1 MLDQR
6 LPTPDTYTA
15 YEVLVRE
22 ARTRSRRTRFL
33 QAGLVAAAAVA
44 VVATGQLGGAGLDP
58 APAPAPV
65 DRPSTSASAEP
76 ATGLDGWEDVT
87 GTWSARDVSVAS
99 MAAHLESLGR
109 PDTADELRR
118 NLPRTFEDGV
128 DLSLEFHLGRASLS
142 ADGDEI
148 DLHHYS
154 VEGDGTLYLRPLTAP
169 GGRARLAAR
178 LEGDQLRL
186 VFLDTTVPPRGVSEQ
201 LMVTALYTTV
211 PFERVGS

>member
-1 MLDQR
+1 MLDQK
-6 LPTPDTYTA
+6 LPAPDTYTA

-22 ARTRSRRTRFL
+22 ARTRTRRARFL
-33 QAGLVAAAAVA
+33 QAGLVAAAAAA
-44 VVATGQLGGAGLDP
+44 VVATGQLGGTGLDP
-58 APAPAPV
+58 VPAPAPV

-76 ATGLDGWEDVT
+76 ATGLDGWEDVA

-109 PDTADELRR
+109 PGTADDLRR
-118 NLPRTFEDGV
+118 NLPRAFEDGV
-128 DLSLEFHLGRASLS
+128 DLSLEFHLGRASLR

-148 DLHHYS
+148 DLHYYS
-154 VEGDGTLYLRPLTAP
+154 VDEDGTLYLRPLTAP

-178 LEGDQLRL
+178 IEGEQLRL
-186 VFLDTTVPPRGVSEQ
+186 VFLDTTVPSRGVSEQ